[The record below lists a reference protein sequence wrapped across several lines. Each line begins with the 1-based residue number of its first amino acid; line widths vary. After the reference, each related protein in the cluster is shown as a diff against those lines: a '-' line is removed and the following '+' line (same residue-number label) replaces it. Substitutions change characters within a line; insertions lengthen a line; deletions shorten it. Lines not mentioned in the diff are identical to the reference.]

1 MMELVLYL
9 LMVGT
14 TLTMYISYV
23 PQIVKIIKTKKSD
36 DISATSWV
44 LWVTATTLD
53 VIYAILLRRPELMLA
68 SISEWVLNATVL
80 LLCIKYRSKRNEV
93 NLLGFEFDVT
103 SHERHILRYLIR
115 SYSTTSE
122 QLREIIRKV
131 DDPAVIVQILALSS
145 DDPRAT
151 DDVRRL
157 AQAKYTKLTGGA
169 KDGI

>member
-80 LLCIKYRSKRNEV
+80 LLCIKFRSKRNEV

-131 DDPAVIVQILALSS
+131 DDPAVIVQVLALSS